1 MSVVDGSSGAG
12 TRRRNRRLD
21 LRTTQSER
29 ELIERAIATTGSGL
43 TEFVVGSAVEA
54 AQRVLADR
62 DRFELTA
69 QAAAEWDAIN
79 DRPARDLPGLRRL
92 MERPSPFI
100 G

>member
-1 MSVVDGSSGAG
+1 MSVVDGSSAAGA
-12 TRRRNRRLD
+12 RRRSRRLD
-21 LRTTQSER
+21 LRTTQRER

-69 QAAAEWDAIN
+69 ESAAAWDAIN
-79 DRPARDLPGLRRL
+79 DRPARDLPGLRQL
-92 MERPSPFI
+92 MERPSPFV